1 MWTSNHGEPGRGE
14 GCTESI
20 ELRTQDENDRFWIKE
35 TMENLWFKE
44 KMQERRGTSSI
55 LAMVGGLPPEEEDPT
70 LEQLSALH
78 RRIFTQDTTQ
88 RRSYLVQ
95 LHSLSGGRAS
105 GFFEPPS

>member
-1 MWTSNHGEPGRGE
+1 
-14 GCTESI
+14 
-20 ELRTQDENDRFWIKE
+20 
-35 TMENLWFKE
+35 MENQAVAKAAPSPSSSE
-44 KMQERRGTSSI
+44 RKMKMTQI
-55 LAMVGGLPPEEEDPT
+55 LDQGAAWHQQYLATVGGLPPEEEEDPT

>member
-1 MWTSNHGEPGRGE
+1 
-14 GCTESI
+14 
-20 ELRTQDENDRFWIKE
+20 
-35 TMENLWFKE
+35 MENLWFKE

-55 LAMVGGLPPEEEDPT
+55 LAMVGGLPPEEEEDPT

>member
-1 MWTSNHGEPGRGE
+1 
-14 GCTESI
+14 
-20 ELRTQDENDRFWIKE
+20 
-35 TMENLWFKE
+35 MENQAVAKAAPSPSSSE
-44 KMQERRGTSSI
+44 RKMKMTQI
-55 LAMVGGLPPEEEDPT
+55 LDQGDDGEFVVQGEDARAAWHQQYLATVGGLPPEEEDPT